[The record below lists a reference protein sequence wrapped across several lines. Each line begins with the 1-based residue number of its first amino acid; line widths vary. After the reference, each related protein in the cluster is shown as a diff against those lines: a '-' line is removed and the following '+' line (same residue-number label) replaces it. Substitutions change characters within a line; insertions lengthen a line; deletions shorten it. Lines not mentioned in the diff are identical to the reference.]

1 MVEDP
6 FFSSFQT
13 QNQSLQDSG
22 SILKGEIFIVDA
34 LLGECIDDG
43 LIIFLVLIDEELVLE
58 RK

>member
-6 FFSSFQT
+6 FFPSFQT

-34 LLGECIDDG
+34 LLGEYSDYG
-43 LIIFLVLIDEELVLE
+43 LIISLLLIYIGLLLE
-58 RK
+58 R

>member
-34 LLGECIDDG
+34 LLGEYSDYG
-43 LIIFLVLIDEELVLE
+43 LIISLLLIYIGLLLE
-58 RK
+58 R